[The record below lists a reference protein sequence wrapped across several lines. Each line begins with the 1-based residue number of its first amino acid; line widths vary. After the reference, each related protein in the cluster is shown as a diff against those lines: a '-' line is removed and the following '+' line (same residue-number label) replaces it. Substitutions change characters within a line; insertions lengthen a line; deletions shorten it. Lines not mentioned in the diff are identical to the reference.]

1 MDQNKIV
8 MHKVIFLDHDGVICL
23 SDQWGSRSKKK
34 VKHYK
39 YKGGSE
45 PTLDCRFDNFDPKA
59 VSTLNSIIEKTGAD
73 IVVSSDWR
81 YHATLEEMGEYY
93 TMKCIIKKPIAY
105 TPDLSECTWY
115 LDKDFEWTPGWDLEQ
130 SRSIEIQQYLI
141 DHPDITNWVA
151 IDDLNMGNSES
162 WKVWGLS
169 NFVLTPRSREGI
181 KQSGIKKKILE
192 FL

>member
-1 MDQNKIV
+1 

-34 VKHYK
+34 LKHYK
-39 YKGGSE
+39 YKGGTDL
-45 PTLDCRFDNFDPKA
+45 PLDCRFDNFDPKA
-59 VSTLNSIIEKTGAD
+59 VSILNSIIEKTGAD

-81 YHATLEEMGEYY
+81 IHATLEEMGEYY
-93 TMKCIIKKPIAY
+93 IMKGIIKKPIAFI
-105 TPDLSECTWY
+105 PNLGECTWY
-115 LDKDFEWTPGWDLEQ
+115 IDKDLEWTEKWDLEQ

-141 DHPDITNWVA
+141 DHPEITNWVA
-151 IDDLNMGNSES
+151 VDDLNMGNNES

-181 KQSGIKKKILE
+181 KQSGVKERILR
-192 FL
+192 FLCIE